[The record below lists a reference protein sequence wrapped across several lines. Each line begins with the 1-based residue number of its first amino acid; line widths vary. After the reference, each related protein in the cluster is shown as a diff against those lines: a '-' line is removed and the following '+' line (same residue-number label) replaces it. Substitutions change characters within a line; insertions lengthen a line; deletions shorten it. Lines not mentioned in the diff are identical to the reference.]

1 MFNAQQFENM
11 EGNKLTDFF
20 KPTAKTKTTED
31 APAGSATGV
40 NFKKRKSSDNLE
52 NTPKKKAPVTSSPVK
67 GGISSFLTKSPTK
80 SLFSKNPQEGAT
92 RKTPQ
97 PKTKKGIAAFF
108 TKNQKKSSSNL
119 KSKEEEDLE
128 RALKLSLAEVSNLP
142 SKSPD
147 LEIIDESPGPSN
159 RINTTPA
166 ATPATTPAT
175 TLGTT
180 QGTTPG
186 SKYSDIPKTDTSWVG
201 EFDLSL
207 LDEIPKHRRKKAFQ
221 SLRTIPCNLCF
232 QPVSLCD
239 FKQHIKQ
246 HLIENHIL

>member
-31 APAGSATGV
+31 APAGSGTGV

-52 NTPKKKAPVTSSPVK
+52 NTPKKKAASSPVK
-67 GGISSFLTKSPTK
+67 GGISAFLTKSPTK
-80 SLFSKNPQEGAT
+80 SIFSKNPQEGAT
-92 RKTPQ
+92 RKPPQ
-97 PKTKKGIAAFF
+97 PKAKKGIAAFF

-119 KSKEEEDLE
+119 KSKEDEDLE

-142 SKSPD
+142 LKSPD

-159 RINTTPA
+159 RTN
-166 ATPATTPAT
+166 TTPAT
-175 TLGTT
+175 THGTPGTT
-180 QGTTPG
+180 QE
-186 SKYSDIPKTDTSWVG
+186 SKYSNIPKTDTSWVG

-232 QPVSLCD
+232 QPISLCD
-239 FKQHIKQ
+239 FKQHVKQ

>member
-31 APAGSATGV
+31 VPAGSATGV

-52 NTPKKKAPVTSSPVK
+52 NTPKKKAASSPVK
-67 GGISSFLTKSPTK
+67 GGISAFLTKSPTK
-80 SLFSKNPQEGAT
+80 SLFSKVPQEGAT
-92 RKTPQ
+92 KKMSQ
-97 PKTKKGIAAFF
+97 PKAKKGIAAFF
-108 TKNQKKSSSNL
+108 TKNLKKSSLNL
-119 KSKEEEDLE
+119 KSKEDEDLE

-159 RINTTPA
+159 RTN
-166 ATPATTPAT
+166 TTPAT

-186 SKYSDIPKTDTSWVG
+186 SKYSNIPKTDTSWVG

-221 SLRTIPCNLCF
+221 ALRTIPCNLCF

-239 FKQHIKQ
+239 FKQHVKQ